1 VKPEPVDILLVDDDD
16 YLRQAMVD
24 LLASDEYTAVG
35 VSNGLEALEWLISAE
50 RPPRLILLDLMMP
63 VMDGWQF
70 RKEQLRDPLLSPIP
84 VAVLSAK
91 GNDPMDDGVEVLKKP
106 IRPQLLLEVV
116 ARYCGKSEPS

>member
-1 VKPEPVDILLVDDDD
+1 MKPEPVDILLVDDDD